1 MRLLPALL
9 LSLAPISAS
18 ADCVVLLH
26 GLGRTE
32 ASLWAMDEVLTL
44 AGYQTVRVGYPSTQ
58 APVETLA
65 GPTLQQAVGRCADNT
80 PVHFVT
86 HSMGGILLR
95 YWLASKPEPPVD
107 LGRTVMLGP
116 PNAGSELVDE
126 LDEIDLF
133 HWINGPAGGQLGSD
147 GIATNLPPVDYPVG
161 VIAGDISL
169 NPIYS
174 SLIEGQ
180 DDGKVAVWATQV
192 DGMTDHIVL
201 STSHTFMMN
210 NPIVLAQTLHFLSEE
225 TFDPAMGLAE
235 ALEELALLPQAV
247 DLFERWDWFDDD

>member
-9 LSLAPISAS
+9 LSLAPLSAH
-18 ADCVVLLH
+18 ADCAVLLH

-32 ASLWAMDEVLTL
+32 ASLWAMDEVLTD
-44 AGYQTVRVGYPSTQ
+44 AGYQTVRVGYPSTE
-58 APVETLA
+58 APVEALA
-65 GPTLQQAVGRCADNT
+65 GPTLQQAVANCAPDK

-95 YWLASKPEPPVD
+95 YWLATQPAPPEN

-126 LDEIDLF
+126 LDDIELF
-133 HWINGPAGGQLGSD
+133 HWINGPAVAQLGSN

-174 SLIEGQ
+174 SLIDGQ
-180 DDGKVAVWATQV
+180 DDGKVAVWATAV
-192 DGMTDHIVL
+192 EGMTDHIVL
-201 STSHTFMMN
+201 PTSHAFMMN

-225 TFDPAMGLAE
+225 SFDPAMGLAE
-235 ALEELALLPQAV
+235 ALEDLALLPQAV
-247 DLFERWDWFDDD
+247 ELFERWDWSDDD

>member
-9 LSLAPISAS
+9 LSFAPLSAQ
-18 ADCVVLLH
+18 ADCAVLLH

-32 ASLWAMDEVLTL
+32 TSLWAMDEVLTS
-44 AGYQTVRVGYPSTQ
+44 AGYQTVRVGYPSTE
-58 APVETLA
+58 APVEALA
-65 GPTLQQAVGRCADNT
+65 ESTLQQAVANCAQDK

-95 YWLASKPEPPVD
+95 YWLATQPAPPAN

-126 LDEIDLF
+126 LDDIELF
-133 HWINGPAGGQLGSD
+133 HWINGPAGSQLGSD
-147 GIATNLPPVDYPVG
+147 GIAVNLPPVDYPVG

-174 SLIEGQ
+174 SLIDGQ
-180 DDGKVAVWATQV
+180 DDGKVAVWATAV
-192 DGMTDHIVL
+192 EGMTDHIVL
-201 STSHTFMMN
+201 PTSHTFMMN

-225 TFDPAMGLAE
+225 SFDPNMGLAE
-235 ALEELALLPQAV
+235 ALEELMLLPQAV
-247 DLFERWDWFDDD
+247 ELFERWDWSDDD